1 MNNYLDSYHL
11 IKKKTG
17 PISNEDF
24 DVLVADEVLL
34 PDQID
39 HIYNIINS
47 TPESK
52 TELKEWA
59 GHKVWHVRLG
69 KDFEDRVTQVA
80 RKYLGDGVV
89 LNLDYSFAR
98 YSPEYGFEC
107 KLFPHYD
114 TRPSQR
120 ITFDIQIS
128 ADEEWGIVVENEEY
142 QLRNNQALVFSGT
155 QQIHWRS
162 KKKLKASS
170 KIDMIFCHLQYV
182 EDKPLDEGQHSRL
195 DERARFLMDSTG
207 INNQVE
213 LYSREGD

>member
-1 MNNYLDSYHL
+1 MNNYLDSYDL

-52 TELKEWA
+52 TELKKWA

-182 EDKPLDEGQHSRL
+182 EDKPLDEGQYSRL

-213 LYSREGD
+213 LYSKEGD